1 MLQKRWDVGVI
12 PVSDVILRLQES
24 FMSCNIFLLCLQCLR
39 LEVIIGLGFL
49 SIMKFK
55 LNDEKIKILFSQ
67 TTEN

>member
-12 PVSDVILRLQES
+12 SVSDVVLRLQES
-24 FMSCNIFLLCLQCLR
+24 FMSCNIFLLCLQCLT
-39 LEVIIGLGFL
+39 LEVIGLGFL
-49 SIMKFK
+49 SIIKFK